1 MDYKKIISNRE
12 TRLKILNMLSIIPDK
27 MMLQIEYRIRLGKKL
42 DLKKPKTFTEK
53 LQWLKLYN
61 RKDIYTTMVDKY
73 KAKAWISTIVGE
85 EFTVPTLGVWDRFED
100 IDFSTLP
107 SSFVLKCTHDS
118 GSIVVCDDKKKL
130 DMNALKKHFHFHL
143 KNDEY
148 ILGREW
154 PYKNVPRKI
163 ICEPL
168 LTDMNAGLGS
178 TIKDYKFFCFNGIP
192 KVMYI
197 SNDRGDDPRT
207 DFFDMDFKHLSIRM
221 KDPNADI
228 PPNKPECFDTMKQI
242 SEKLAKGIPHLRVD
256 FYVVNNK
263 PYVGELTFFHNS
275 GFTAIQ
281 PDKWNRRMGDWIKLP
296 VNGDKK

>member
-1 MDYKKIISNRE
+1 MMDYKKIITNKK
-12 TRLKILNMLSIIPDK
+12 TRLRILNMLSMIPDK
-27 MMLQIEYRIRLGKKL
+27 RMLQIEYRIRLGQKL
-42 DLKKPKTFTEK
+42 NLDNPKTFTEK

-61 RKDIYTTMVDKY
+61 RKSIYTTMVDKY
-73 KAKAWISTIVGE
+73 GVKKFISDLVGSE
-85 EFTVPTLGVWDRFED
+85 YTVPTLGVWEKFED

-107 SSFVLKCTHDS
+107 LQFVLKCTHDS
-118 GSIVVCDDKKKL
+118 GSVIVCNDKNKL
-130 DMNALKKHFHFHL
+130 NMDEIREHFHFHL
-143 KNDEY
+143 NNDEY

-154 PYKNVPRKI
+154 PYKDVPRRI

-168 LTDMNAGLGS
+168 LTDVNAGAGS
-178 TIKDYKFFCFNGIP
+178 TIKDYKFFCFNGVP

-207 DFFDMDFKHLSIRM
+207 DFFDMDFNHLPIRM

-228 PPNKPECFDTMKQI
+228 PPKKPGCFETMKSI
-242 SEKLAKGIPHLRVD
+242 AGKLSLGVPHLRVD
-256 FYVVNNK
+256 FYVVNNR

-281 PDKWNRRMGDWIKLP
+281 PDEWNKKLGDWIELP
-296 VNGDKK
+296 SKGR

>member
-1 MDYKKIISNRE
+1 MDYKKIITNKK
-12 TRLKILNMLSIIPDK
+12 TRLRILNFLSIIPDK
-27 MMLQIEYRIRLGKKL
+27 MMIQIEYRIRLGQKL
-42 DLKKPKTFTEK
+42 NLDNPKTFTEK

-61 RKDIYTTMVDKY
+61 RKPIYTTMVDKY
-73 KAKAWISTIVGE
+73 GAKQYISDIVGDE
-85 EFTVPTLGVWDRFED
+85 YTIPTIGVWDQFED
-100 IDFSTLP
+100 IDFSSLP
-107 SSFVLKCTHDS
+107 SEFVLKCTHDS
-118 GSIVVCDDKKKL
+118 GSIIVCSDKRTL
-130 DMNALKKHFHFHL
+130 NIDEIKKHFHFHL

-154 PYKNVPRKI
+154 PYRDVHRRI

-168 LTDMNAGLGS
+168 LTDNNSSTGS

-192 KVMYI
+192 KIMYI

-207 DFFDMDFKHLSIRM
+207 DFFDMDFNHLPIRM

-228 PPNKPECFDTMKQI
+228 PPEKPKCFDTMKSI
-242 SEKLAKGIPHLRVD
+242 ARKLSEGIPHLRVD

-281 PDKWNRRMGDWIKLP
+281 PDEWNRKLGEWIELP
-296 VNGDKK
+296 TKEG